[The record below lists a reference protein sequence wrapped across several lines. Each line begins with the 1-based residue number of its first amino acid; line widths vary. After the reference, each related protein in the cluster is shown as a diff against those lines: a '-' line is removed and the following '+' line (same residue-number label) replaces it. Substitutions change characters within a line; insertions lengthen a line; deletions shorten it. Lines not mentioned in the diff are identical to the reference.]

1 MRSEKRKP
9 SISISATRSPWPWS
23 PVRNKGVEAVRGLV
37 LIGREALHGQRRP
50 QPDGVPVSGATRGR
64 LAGGRVC
71 PDIGSAPVLALART
85 PLDAWVSDLPV
96 SERVSRPTTVVT
108 SPCKA
113 AGTRAACVGAT
124 NRPRRA
130 AWNTASGVLNTRAA
144 RGALIVASTNSRVA
158 SSLTSV
164 APAARM

>member
-1 MRSEKRKP
+1 MKP
-9 SISISATRSPWPWS
+9 CTA
-23 PVRNKGVEAVRGLV
+23 KAG
-37 LIGREALHGQRRP
+37 P
-50 QPDGVPVSGATRGR
+50 QPDGEPVSGATEDGWAAAACA
-64 LAGGRVC
+64 LT
-71 PDIGSAPVLALART
+71 SAPTPVLALART
-85 PLDAWVSDLPV
+85 PLDACVYDVPV
-96 SERVSRPTTVVT
+96 SERVSSPTTVVT

-144 RGALIVASTNSRVA
+144 RGALIVASTNRRVA

>member
-1 MRSEKRKP
+1 M
-9 SISISATRSPWPWS
+9 
-23 PVRNKGVEAVRGLV
+23 
-37 LIGREALHGQRRP
+37 
-50 QPDGVPVSGATRGR
+50 
-64 LAGGRVC
+64 
-71 PDIGSAPVLALART
+71 
-85 PLDAWVSDLPV
+85 
-96 SERVSRPTTVVT
+96 SERVSSPTTVVT
-108 SPCKA
+108 NPCKA

-164 APAARM
+164 APAARMYAITREPAAGLAPKRLASVAIDSYWP